1 VNPPAPIVAGT
12 AVILTGDWLHTTLQT
27 VLIAARTRRHNG
39 LPITSADTALAQA
52 LTAAVAA
59 NGHEDV
65 PEPAVLQHYP
75 QTQPTVTVEDGA
87 RQLNLSRRQTRRLA
101 PKLGGKLIGGQ
112 WRLDQAAIDEHLRGK
127 DNIWTATA
135 QSATSPP

>member
-1 VNPPAPIVAGT
+1 VAGT
-12 AVILTGDWLHTTLQT
+12 AVILTGDWLQTTLQA

-39 LPITSADTALAQA
+39 LPTTSADTALAEA
-52 LTAAVAA
+52 LAQAVAA

-65 PEPAVLQHYP
+65 REPPVLQHYP

-87 RQLNLSRRQTRRLA
+87 RQLGLSRRQARRLA

-112 WRLDQAAIDEHLRGK
+112 WRLDQHAIDEHLNGK
-127 DNIWTATA
+127 DNTWRETA
-135 QSATSPP
+135 